1 MLFDING
8 NVASRYQGKTISIL
22 GDSISTFAGY
32 VPSENA
38 VFYTGSNCGVSSV
51 NETWWKRLIDAL
63 GAKLLVNNS
72 WSGSR
77 VTTTNGTESAACNRC
92 DNLGD
97 SPDVIVAYI
106 GINDFNNEVALGEYN
121 GNGEFP
127 NVTTTFREAYAIMLS
142 KILTK
147 YKTSEVWVCTLPY
160 CERNGD
166 LTFPEK
172 NANNVLLNDFNNAIC
187 ELANLFGVKVLEHA
201 KCGMNYYNMSEYM
214 GDYNSGVGL
223 HPNADGHLLM
233 ATNDIRQMC
242 GM

>member
-8 NVASRYQGKTISIL
+8 SAVSRYNGKTFSVL
-22 GDSISTFAGY
+22 GDSISTFKGY
-32 VPSENA
+32 IPSENE
-38 VFYTGSNCGVSSV
+38 VFYTGYNCDVTNV
-51 NETWWKRLIDAL
+51 NETWWMNLIKSL
-63 GAKLLVNNS
+63 GGTLAMNNS

-77 VTTTNGTESAACNRC
+77 VTTTNGDTSAACVRC
-92 DNLGD
+92 ENLGD
-97 SPDVIVAYI
+97 SPDVIIVYI
-106 GINDFNNEVALGEYN
+106 GINDFNGEVALGTYD
-121 GNGEFP
+121 GSGVFP
-127 NVTTTFREAYAIMLS
+127 TDTTTFREAYAIMLS

-147 YKTSEVWVCTLPY
+147 YKNSEVWVCTLPY

-172 NANNVLLNDFNNAIC
+172 NANNVLLNDFNTAIR

-214 GDYNSGVGL
+214 GDYSEGSGL

-233 ATNDIRQMC
+233 ATNDIRQMI